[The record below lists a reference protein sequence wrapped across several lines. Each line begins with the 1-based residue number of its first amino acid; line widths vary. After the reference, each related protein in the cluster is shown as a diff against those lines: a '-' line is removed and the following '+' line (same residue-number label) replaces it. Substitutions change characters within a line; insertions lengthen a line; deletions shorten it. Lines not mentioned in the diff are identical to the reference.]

1 MFAMKKYPLVVVP
14 VVYVLILFACNS
26 NQTAKS
32 EVNRKLIGKW
42 VSKDGA
48 TKLEITEKG
57 FTTDDGQPVTED
69 YFVQKDTIF
78 TSYQGSR
85 PYTKFLIKNLDDHK
99 LTLFYPDSDLVEF
112 AR

>member
-1 MFAMKKYPLVVVP
+1 MKNYPLIFVHALCAV
-14 VVYVLILFACNS
+14 ILFSFGCGNHDAGK
-26 NQTAKS
+26 TDK
-32 EVNRKLIGKW
+32 RLLGKW
-42 VSKDGA
+42 KSTDGA
-48 TKLEITEKG
+48 TKLEITDKG

-112 AR
+112 VR